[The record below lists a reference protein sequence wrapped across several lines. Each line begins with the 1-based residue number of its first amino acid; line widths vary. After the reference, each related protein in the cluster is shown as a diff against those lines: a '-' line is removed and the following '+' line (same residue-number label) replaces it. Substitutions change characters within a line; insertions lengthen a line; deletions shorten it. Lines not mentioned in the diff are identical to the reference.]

1 MHSLLSFLALA
12 LPLASGADAAA
23 SSKRWARPGRGGF
36 GDRHGGHQWS
46 ALSQDKTNGLS
57 HLGKLD
63 APRLPHFIDGP
74 HPGGSPRPWGN
85 RDAKNCNPYDVNS
98 IPNTGVTRQYDWT
111 VTNTT
116 LSPDGVELPLL
127 VVNGQF
133 PGPTIEA
140 NWGDWIEV
148 TVHNQL
154 VGEYEE
160 GTSIHWHGFLQTGTP
175 YYDSTPGI
183 SQCPIAPGK
192 SFTYRFR
199 AELYGTSWWHSHYSS
214 QYVNGLSGPIVVYG
228 PDSDS
233 YDIDVGPVML
243 SDWFHDYYDNLLID
257 IFYATETCDPHCPPM
272 SDNMLIN
279 GKNNYPCNE
288 TEKTCTPNA
297 GLANFKFETGKKHRL
312 RLVNHAAEAIVFFSI
327 DGYDMTVI
335 SNDFVSVEPYKTDLV
350 ILGVGQRT
358 DVIVQGRD
366 NPKEAVY
373 MRMTEGPSGLGPRG
387 TTGCSLNTGVSID
400 VVAPIYYEDADTSVL
415 PNTTSDIDSS
425 RYLFPN
431 NCGNEALNHTTPS
444 YAMEVKEPTTQL
456 DFLMTGDYNATGA
469 FVWYMNNITYYT
481 DYNDPSL
488 FEAKLGNY
496 NYSQE
501 RQIYNMKNNT
511 VVRINMTS
519 VGFPASHPM

>member
-12 LPLASGADAAA
+12 LPLAPWADAAA
-23 SSKRWARPGRGGF
+23 SSSKRWARPGRGGF

-85 RDAKNCNPYDVNS
+85 RDAKNCNPYDVNA

-116 LSPDGVELPLL
+116 LAPDGVELPLL

-154 VGEYEE
+154 TGEYEE

-175 YYDSTPGI
+175 YYDGTPGI

-233 YDIDVGPVML
+233 YDIDVGPVM
-243 SDWFHDYYDNLLID
+243 
-257 IFYATETCDPHCPPM
+257 
-272 SDNMLIN
+272 
-279 GKNNYPCNE
+279 
-288 TEKTCTPNA
+288 
-297 GLANFKFETGKKHRL
+297 
-312 RLVNHAAEAIVFFSI
+312 
-327 DGYDMTVI
+327 
-335 SNDFVSVEPYKTDLV
+335 
-350 ILGVGQRT
+350 
-358 DVIVQGRD
+358 
-366 NPKEAVY
+366 
-373 MRMTEGPSGLGPRG
+373 
-387 TTGCSLNTGVSID
+387 
-400 VVAPIYYEDADTSVL
+400 
-415 PNTTSDIDSS
+415 
-425 RYLFPN
+425 
-431 NCGNEALNHTTPS
+431 
-444 YAMEVKEPTTQL
+444 
-456 DFLMTGDYNATGA
+456 
-469 FVWYMNNITYYT
+469 
-481 DYNDPSL
+481 
-488 FEAKLGNY
+488 
-496 NYSQE
+496 
-501 RQIYNMKNNT
+501 
-511 VVRINMTS
+511 
-519 VGFPASHPM
+519 